1 MIGASTIVS
10 SSGRTVLDLIHVFVI
25 LLAVVAAAEIVAR
38 RTPLPTTVI
47 LVVVGLA
54 VGFVAPTRFEF
65 TPQLVLTVLL
75 PGLVFEAA
83 YDMEAARLRHLLTPV
98 FLLAVPG
105 VLIVAGVVAVVLHV
119 AAGLPLREGLLVGA
133 MVAATDPVS
142 IVATFRRLRAPRS
155 LAVLVEAESLFNDGT
170 SIVLFSLALAAL
182 SSPVDLP
189 GAAVAFIG
197 TIAISVSLGAVAGF
211 VVSRAIAH
219 VDDRAI
225 EATVSIVLAYGIY
238 LLADALGESGVI
250 ATVMAGLTL
259 GTYGR
264 SIGMTERTVE
274 ALDVVWDLLAFI
286 LTAVAFLVVGM
297 GITLDELGKA
307 AIPAAWAIL
316 GVMVA
321 RAVIVYGLVGGW
333 RLLSH
338 SGQRPLAP
346 RWLHVLFWA
355 GLRGAVTV
363 ALALS
368 LPDDLPDRRLL
379 QGITFTVVLFTL
391 LVQGST
397 AGQLMELIG
406 LGKEPAAAGAT
417 SGRAGPA

>member
-1 MIGASTIVS
+1 
-10 SSGRTVLDLIHVFVI
+10 
-25 LLAVVAAAEIVAR
+25 
-38 RTPLPTTVI
+38 
-47 LVVVGLA
+47 
-54 VGFVAPTRFEF
+54 
-65 TPQLVLTVLL
+65 
-75 PGLVFEAA
+75 
-83 YDMEAARLRHLLTPV
+83 
-98 FLLAVPG
+98 
-105 VLIVAGVVAVVLHV
+105 
-119 AAGLPLREGLLVGA
+119 PLREGLLVGA

-197 TIAISVSLGAVAGF
+197 TIAISVLLGAVAGF

-316 GVMVA
+316 SVMVA

-406 LGKEPAAAGAT
+406 LGKEPAAASAT
-417 SGRAGPA
+417 AGRAGPA

>member
-1 MIGASTIVS
+1 MIGANAIAVA
-10 SSGRTVLDLIHVFVI
+10 SGTPVLDLIRTFVV
-25 LLAVVAAAEIVAR
+25 LLAVVALVEIVAR

-47 LVVVGLA
+47 LLVVGLA
-54 VGFVAPTRFEF
+54 VGLLAPVRFEF

-83 YDMEAARLRHLLTPV
+83 YDMEAARLRHVLTPV

-105 VLIVAGVVAVVLHV
+105 VLIVAGAVAVVLNA
-119 AAGLPLREGLLVGA
+119 AAGLPLRESTVVGA
-133 MVAATDPVS
+133 MVAATDPVAV
-142 IVATFRRLRAPRS
+142 VAAFRRLPAPRS

-170 SIVLFSLALAAL
+170 SIVAFGLAVAAL
-182 SSPVDLP
+182 SVPIDP
-189 GAAVAFIG
+189 AGAAVSFVG
-197 TIAISVSLGAVAGF
+197 TIVLSILLGGATGLL
-211 VVSRAIAH
+211 VSRAITL

-225 EATVSIVLAYGIY
+225 EATVSIVLAYGTY
-238 LLADALGESGVI
+238 LLADALGQSGVI
-250 ATVMAGLTL
+250 ATVVAGLAF

-286 LTAVAFLVVGM
+286 LTAFAFLVVGM
-297 GITLDELGKA
+297 GITLDGLGRA
-307 AIPAAWAIL
+307 LVPGAWAIAAVL
-316 GVMVA
+316 LA
-321 RAVIVYGLVGGW
+321 RAAIVYGLVGGW
-333 RLLSH
+333 RLLSR
-338 SGQRPLAP
+338 GGGGPRPVAP

-368 LPDDLPDRRLL
+368 LPLDLPDRQLL

-391 LVQGST
+391 LAQGTT
-397 AGQLMELIG
+397 AGLLMERTWVG
-406 LGKEPAAAGAT
+406 PEAAAG
-417 SGRAGPA
+417 P